1 MCNAKGVDLHPTV
14 HLFLYALIF
23 LAIKSS
29 DGHTVILEWV
39 GLGKFIWGEDWE
51 QLKNM
56 FQGKGMANA
65 KVLWQE
71 GLGMMVGLQEMVWL
85 QTCEVKEMAGDVGR
99 SQCI

>member
-1 MCNAKGVDLHPTV
+1 
-14 HLFLYALIF
+14 
-23 LAIKSS
+23 
-29 DGHTVILEWV
+29 
-39 GLGKFIWGEDWE
+39 
-51 QLKNM
+51 M

-65 KVLWQE
+65 KALWQE